1 MSKFMRNI
9 TVTSEFD
16 GDTVKASF
24 RPISTPA
31 AFELKR
37 GGDGPDTENAMLRIA
52 KDHITQISGLKAA
65 DGTAISMD
73 ELFDSAYFLPL
84 ILDLSA
90 SWISQSMPSGN
101 SQRSA

>member
-1 MSKFMRNI
+1 MSKFLRNI

-37 GGDGPDTENAMLRIA
+37 GEGGTGTEDAMLRIA

-65 DGTAISMD
+65 DGSEVSMD
-73 ELFDSAYFLPL
+73 ELFHSAYFLPL
-84 ILDLSA
+84 VLELA
-90 SWISQSMPSGN
+90 SQWISQSMPSGN